1 MATATWNYDY
11 SDDYSAQW
19 FPTNNDNVRVVIIT
33 DEYAEQPYDESS
45 APTLTA
51 HGWGVGSYSPVDHTD
66 ISGVLGAAIEA
77 CHYYGEIPSDL
88 DSPESVAARYL
99 RVFHGVTAIHTAGSS
114 IDRYANVVMFD
125 TVPWRE
131 HVGIPLDSTLT
142 RNDVVCEW
150 AAYLDGE
157 VYSVGYEVRVLSASG
172 FDADPIEEWD
182 TVIQCS
188 GFYGEDH
195 AKESALGDYCDLPD
209 GVSPLTTNGK

>member
-1 MATATWNYDY
+1 MATATWNYSEDY
-11 SDDYSAQW
+11 LAQW

-33 DEYAEQPYDESS
+33 DEHAGQPHNESS

-51 HGWGVGSYSPVDHTD
+51 YGWGIGSYSPVDHTD
-66 ISGVLGAAIEA
+66 VSGVLDAAIEA
-77 CHYYGEIPSDL
+77 CRYYGEIPSDL

-125 TVPWRE
+125 TIPWRE
-131 HVGIPLDSTLT
+131 HVGIPLDGTLT
-142 RNDVVCEW
+142 RDDVVCAW

-157 VYSVGYEVRVLSASG
+157 VYSVGYQVRVLSASG

-182 TVIQCS
+182 TVITCS
-188 GFYGEDH
+188 GFYGKDH
-195 AKESALGDYCDLPD
+195 AKESALGYYCDLPD
-209 GVSPLTTNGK
+209 GVSPLT